1 MRCDSHK
8 ADSRGLCPSNYE
20 DPEELSRDTFPSG
33 YRSITTTYLGIE
45 PNQKFSVA
53 IRVIAAG
60 VPHQPAS
67 SAARNAQ
74 RQPYHS
80 TDEQHSST
88 DTALDF
94 LRGPVRLLGIQRD
107 ILAETEVLM

>member
-20 DPEELSRDTFPSG
+20 DPKELSRDTFPSG
-33 YRSITTTYLGIE
+33 YRSLAAYLGIK

-60 VPHQPAS
+60 APHQLAS
-67 SAARNAQ
+67 SVARNAQ

-80 TDEQHSST
+80 TDEQPSST